1 MQHPQP
7 QNCLFQYNCNTR
19 WRDMDALEHINH
31 ATLLTYI
38 EDART
43 QILQHWNLLSSKK
56 ESIIVAA
63 IQIDYLQQIQHP
75 AAITIGTNLSRIGNT
90 SFDLSSWVYQGN
102 SQSPAAKATVTA
114 VCFDY
119 SQQQPIS
126 VFPQIRSQ
134 QH

>member
-1 MQHPQP
+1 MQHPKVE
-7 QNCLFQYNCNTR
+7 NCTFEHNTKTR
-19 WRDMDALEHINH
+19 WRDMDALGHINH
-31 ATLLTYI
+31 ATVLTYI

-43 QILQHWNLLSSKK
+43 QILQHWNLMSSKE

-63 IQIDYLQQIQHP
+63 IHIDYFQQIQHP
-75 AAITIGTNLSRIGNT
+75 AALVIGTSISRIGNT
-90 SFDLSSWVYQGN
+90 SFDLSSWVYQN
-102 SQSPAAKATVTA
+102 HQRSPAAKATVTA

-119 SQQQPIS
+119 SQQQPVS